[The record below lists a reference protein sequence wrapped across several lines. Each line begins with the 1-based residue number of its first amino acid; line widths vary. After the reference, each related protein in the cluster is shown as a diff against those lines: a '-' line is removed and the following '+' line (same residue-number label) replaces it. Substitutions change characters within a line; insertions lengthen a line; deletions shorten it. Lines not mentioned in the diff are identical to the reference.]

1 MRGQAL
7 KIGAKKVNHPTL
19 KPPTMMIEKYL
30 TCNSK
35 KNGAIYKQIGEK
47 SKLIDSLLK
56 ERHLAC

>member
-7 KIGAKKVNHPTL
+7 KIGAKKSESSNFEATNNDDRKIPDL
-19 KPPTMMIEKYL
+19 QFE
-30 TCNSK
+30 